1 MDVVF
6 VADASSSVADPDF
19 LVLCDLTTQIYRKF
33 LTDIGDELRASMVTY
48 ASTVYE
54 DHVISLND
62 YDRTT
67 FQNKLCIQRV
77 GFILH
82 ACVSKCSVKSICLR
96 TTTAL
101 TAIRVFVQRFHYLNW
116 NPIKTNQNFA
126 NTVFKYLYVW
136 NSTSTAHHP
145 HEVKHVLWVA
155 GPEQLPDVHGHGT
168 TEGAVYHGGPG
179 TVGRL
184 PLRHSH
190 HRRYEGHVLIL
201 LLSYVVLHSEWSTF
215 FF

>member
-101 TAIRVFVQRFHYLNW
+101 TAKGICSTISL
-116 NPIKTNQNFA
+116 
-126 NTVFKYLYVW
+126 FKLES
-136 NSTSTAHHP
+136 NKNKS
-145 HEVKHVLWVA
+145 KFC
-155 GPEQLPDVHGHGT
+155 Q
-168 TEGAVYHGGPG
+168 
-179 TVGRL
+179 
-184 PLRHSH
+184 HS
-190 HRRYEGHVLIL
+190 
-201 LLSYVVLHSEWSTF
+201 F
-215 FF
+215 

>member
-77 GFILH
+77 G
-82 ACVSKCSVKSICLR
+82 
-96 TTTAL
+96 
-101 TAIRVFVQRFHYLNW
+101 
-116 NPIKTNQNFA
+116 
-126 NTVFKYLYVW
+126 
-136 NSTSTAHHP
+136 
-145 HEVKHVLWVA
+145 
-155 GPEQLPDVHGHGT
+155 
-168 TEGAVYHGGPG
+168 
-179 TVGRL
+179 
-184 PLRHSH
+184 
-190 HRRYEGHVLIL
+190 
-201 LLSYVVLHSEWSTF
+201 
-215 FF
+215 